1 MYSDLHDHYENKSF
15 LCSAY
20 DSMFNFT
27 EEAIA
32 MFDCDLNI
40 VRSNEHFK
48 DLTLVYSAA
57 SKQENIL
64 ELITDEDDTRSF
76 FSIFDDKTL
85 NKRIILKSPQAK
97 DICTLQAKLGPIKE
111 NGKIIGGYVIFINI
125 SEFINRENQLNKRFK
140 LICRLVENA
149 SLGIVIIDQNHKVIE
164 ANQRFCEMT
173 GYSQNEITGLY
184 TWDWD
189 FIADENDIRQGFS
202 DLSEIHSTFDTIHKR
217 KDGTTYHALVS
228 ASGSD
233 VFGDGNDVIMCICQD
248 ISGKNEIE
256 EKLRLSE
263 KKFRTFVEHAADMI
277 LTVDNDGKINYV
289 SPNCENICGFNP
301 DEIINRRASG
311 FFITEK
317 ADTENDSFSILYIND
332 NNKYRTFRIRHRDSS
347 LHWYGVTI
355 SKTTDQDGKDLLI
368 CNVRNID
375 HIIEKEKK
383 LEHLSLYDHLTNVPN
398 KAFFD
403 AMLKRAQTS
412 GQRPLSLLM
421 CDLDCLKTINDTYG
435 HAKGDEVLQ
444 KTAQLIQS
452 SLRKED
458 FIARIGGD
466 EFAVIL
472 PVTDSK
478 EAMTVIGRI
487 SEAFSNYNSD
497 KGDLAIN
504 ISIGFSS
511 VNDTETSL
519 EDALCKAD
527 MKMYCRKQVNKSLP
541 EL

>member
-1 MYSDLHDHYENKSF
+1 MDSDLQDRYENKSF

-20 DSMFNFT
+20 DSMFCFT

-48 DLTLVYSAA
+48 DIALVYSAA
-57 SKQENIL
+57 YKQENIL
-64 ELITDEDDTRSF
+64 DLITDEDDTRSF
-76 FSIFDDKTL
+76 FSIFDDNTL
-85 NKRIILKSPQAK
+85 NKEIILKNPRGK
-97 DICTLQAKLGPIKE
+97 GLCILQAKLGPIKE
-111 NGKIIGGYVIFINI
+111 NGIIIGGYAIFINI
-125 SEFINRENQLNKRFK
+125 TDFINRENLLNKRLK
-140 LICRLVENA
+140 LISSLVENA

-164 ANQRFCEMT
+164 ANQRFCEMI
-173 GYSQNEITGLY
+173 GYSQSEITDLH
-184 TWDWD
+184 TWDWEYM
-189 FIADENDIRQGFS
+189 ADENEIRQGFS

-217 KDGTTYHALVS
+217 KDGTTYHAAVS

-233 VFGDGNDVIMCICQD
+233 VFGDGNDVIMCICED
-248 ISGKNEIE
+248 ISAKIEME
-256 EKLRLSE
+256 EKLRISE
-263 KKFRTFVEHAADMI
+263 KKFRTFVEHAADMV
-277 LTVDNDGKINYV
+277 LTVDSDGKINYV
-289 SPNCENICGFNP
+289 SPNCENICGFAAEDIVNKMAC
-301 DEIINRRASG
+301 D
-311 FFITEK
+311 FFISEK
-317 ADTENDSFSILYIND
+317 AETQKDLFGTVFIGN
-332 NNKYRTFRIRHRDSS
+332 NNKYRTFLIRHVDSS

-355 SKTTDQDGKDLLI
+355 SKTADQDGKDLLI
-368 CNVRNID
+368 CNIRNID

-403 AMLKRAQTS
+403 AMLKRTQTS

-458 FIARIGGD
+458 FLARIGGD

-472 PVTDSK
+472 PGTDSK
-478 EAMTVIGRI
+478 DALTVIGRI
-487 SEAFSNYNSD
+487 SETFSNYNSD
-497 KGDLAIN
+497 KCDLAIN

-519 EDALCKAD
+519 EEALFKAD
-527 MKMYCRKQVNKSLP
+527 MKMYSRKQVNKSLP
-541 EL
+541 